1 MADATETDT
10 PVAMASETERQPARP
25 RTPMDRLPARIRKD
39 ILAHDQQAEVLI
51 RLFQLGGLLLFGALY
66 AIAPKTSAGTAFT
79 PVPFALGAYFV
90 IASLGLFWAL
100 RQRIPDIGVYFLT
113 ALDIAL
119 LMILI
124 WSFHIQY
131 EQPPSFYLKAP
142 TLFHIFIFIGLR
154 ALRFEPRFIIATGI
168 FAAIGW
174 GVMLTYAV
182 FAAPGGDMMITRNYV
197 TYLTENAILIGAEF
211 DKIIAILMVTAVLA
225 FAVMRARNLLID
237 AVTGQTAAR
246 DLSRFFDQSVAEKI
260 QSSENALTAGEGVS
274 REAAVLNIDIR
285 GFSKLAANIEA
296 DQVMAILG
304 AYQERIVPI
313 IQTHGGTIDKFMGD
327 GIMATFGASEPSET
341 YAADA
346 LRAMDSL
353 AAEIATWTRSKTA
366 PAGFDPGTINLAV
379 ATGPVVFGAVGTG
392 DRLELTVI
400 GSAVNLSAKLE
411 KYNKENGSMALAT
424 EDAVKL
430 ARRQGYEAE
439 LSSKPEKGRIEGVS
453 RAISYRVLH

>member
-1 MADATETDT
+1 MAEATNSNATLATT
-10 PVAMASETERQPARP
+10 PQTERPASRSRP
-25 RTPMDRLPARIRKD
+25 PLDRLPARIRND
-39 ILAHDQQAEVLI
+39 ILAHDQRAEVLI

-66 AIAPKTSAGTAFT
+66 AVAPKTSAGTAFT
-79 PVPFALGAYFV
+79 PVPYALGAYFV
-90 IASLGLFWAL
+90 IASLGLFWAM

-119 LMILI
+119 LMVLI

-142 TLFHIFIFIGLR
+142 TLFHIFIFISLR
-154 ALRFEPRFIIATGI
+154 ALRFEPRFVIATGI

-174 GVMLTYAV
+174 AVMLTYAV
-182 FAAPGGDMMITRNYV
+182 FAAPGGDMMITRNYI

-211 DKIIAILMVTAVLA
+211 DKIIAMLMVTAVLA

-246 DLSRFFDQSVAEKI
+246 DLSRFFDQSVARKI
-260 QSSENALTAGEGVS
+260 QSSENALTAGEGVT

-285 GFSKLAANIEA
+285 GFSKLAATIDA

-304 AYQERIVPI
+304 AYQQRLVPI
-313 IQTHGGTIDKFMGD
+313 IQAHGGTIDKFMGD
-327 GIMATFGASEPSET
+327 GIMATFGASEPSDS

-346 LRAMDSL
+346 LRAVDAL
-353 AAEIATWTRSKTA
+353 AAEMAAWDTRGTA
-366 PAGFDPGTINLAV
+366 LAGFDPGTINLAV

-400 GSAVNLSAKLE
+400 GSTVNLSAKLE
-411 KYNKENGSMALAT
+411 KFNKQTGSTALAT
-424 EDAVKL
+424 EEAVEL
-430 ARRQGYEAE
+430 ARTQGYDGQIT
-439 LSSKPEKGRIEGVS
+439 SQPEKEAIDGVS
-453 RAISYRVLH
+453 RAIAYRVLH

>member
-1 MADATETDT
+1 MANATETDN
-10 PVAMASETERQPARP
+10 SIARSREAESNSP
-25 RTPMDRLPARIRKD
+25 RSRTPLDRLPARIRKD

-51 RLFQLGGLLLFGALY
+51 RLFQLGGLLMFGALY
-66 AIAPKTSAGTAFT
+66 AVAPKTSAGTAFT
-79 PVPFALGAYFV
+79 PVPYALGAYFIV
-90 IASLGLFWAL
+90 ASLGLFWAL

-119 LMILI
+119 LMVLI

-174 GVMLTYAV
+174 GVMLVYAV
-182 FAAPGGDMMITRNYV
+182 VAAPYDMMITRDYV
-197 TYLTENAILIGAEF
+197 TYLTDNAILIGAEF

-225 FAVMRARNLLID
+225 YAVMRARNLLID

-285 GFSKLAANIEA
+285 GFSKLAASIEA

-313 IQTHGGTIDKFMGD
+313 IQAHNGTIDKFMGD

-346 LRAMDSL
+346 LRATDAL
-353 AAEIATWTRSKTA
+353 ASEIANWTQSKTA
-366 PAGFDPGTINLAV
+366 PSGFDPGTINLAV

-392 DRLELTVI
+392 NRLELTVI

-411 KYNKENGSMALAT
+411 KYNKQVGSMALAT
-424 EDAVKL
+424 EEAVKL
-430 ARRQGYEAE
+430 AHKQGYDVKR
-439 LSSKPEKGRIEGVS
+439 SSKPEKGRIEGVR
-453 RAISYRVLH
+453 RAVAYRVLH